1 MEILKNSTLKQPFL
15 TVYLSWNLM
24 APKIIAATKTF
35 A

>member
-1 MEILKNSTLKQPFL
+1 
-15 TVYLSWNLM
+15 M